1 VNGKYIGYVQR
12 NDCLYDF
19 LSNII
24 TDRMG
29 IQQKEPAFRVFQ
41 LSGSN
46 EVYAYEE
53 KHSKARLICKFFGS
67 SFGWDRDKA
76 AAKAL
81 KEFESLET
89 LRGYDL
95 VGSPH
100 HVIRPLGL
108 NREINCVLVLEYFAG
123 EQFSRA
129 IKRCIFDGDCG
140 HLYWRLK
147 SLAYFLATQHRRT
160 ENADDVDFDSDY
172 RYFGAVVGRL
182 YNGRRIEQCDVD
194 ELSWL
199 RDLWRERPRMW
210 EDRQVLLHGDATPAN
225 FLFGN
230 GMDVAAIDLERMK
243 RGDRMFDVGRIA
255 GELQHAFMV
264 ATGEKMHA
272 EPFIGHFLWEYA
284 CHFPDRHKTFSA
296 ISSRTP
302 YYMGLNLLRIARNDY
317 ITSDYSGKLV
327 AQAKELLRAC

>member
-1 VNGKYIGYVQR
+1 
-12 NDCLYDF
+12 
-19 LSNII
+19 
-24 TDRMG
+24 
-29 IQQKEPAFRVFQ
+29 
-41 LSGSN
+41 
-46 EVYAYEE
+46 
-53 KHSKARLICKFFGS
+53 
-67 SFGWDRDKA
+67 
-76 AAKAL
+76 
-81 KEFESLET
+81 
-89 LRGYDL
+89 
-95 VGSPH
+95 
-100 HVIRPLGL
+100 
-108 NREINCVLVLEYFAG
+108 
-123 EQFSRA
+123 
-129 IKRCIFDGDCG
+129 
-140 HLYWRLK
+140 
-147 SLAYFLATQHRRT
+147 
-160 ENADDVDFDSDY
+160 
-172 RYFGAVVGRL
+172 
-182 YNGRRIEQCDVD
+182 
-194 ELSWL
+194 
-199 RDLWRERPRMW
+199 MW